1 MGYTVLYIAFGVVAL
16 WLLGEVL
23 LQYKARLR
31 WRLLAFSGF
40 CGVVLGVALPSVIVI
55 CLGAAAFAAG
65 QTFVTLSYRRGFAA
79 GWALGG
85 RPGSSRRR
93 KGGRGAGSA
102 PASEVP
108 TAPEQPPAQ
117 PEPPLET
124 AEFEPYGT
132 GSEEYPQ
139 GVDSTQVYSPMPM
152 PEETGEYAAYQPHPG
167 DGYEGYGWQQQ
178 PSYAYEPDVFG
189 NTPQP
194 DYGYGQQQY
203 PQYGEYAYPAQDPY
217 AAAQYG
223 YETPPG
229 GVWNPEYHPE
239 PHIPQQAPPAHDQP
253 QPTDPYD
260 PYHY

>member
-31 WRLLAFSGF
+31 WRLLAFAGF
-40 CGVVLGVALPSVIVI
+40 CGVVAGVALPSVIVI
-55 CLGAAAFAAG
+55 CLGAAAFATG
-65 QTFVTLSYRRGFAA
+65 QTFVTLSYRRGFAT

-93 KGGRGAGSA
+93 KGGRGAGSSV
-102 PASEVP
+102 PDEVP
-108 TAPEQPPAQ
+108 AVPEQPPAE
-117 PEPPLET
+117 PEPAAQT
-124 AEFEPYGT
+124 AEFTAY
-132 GSEEYPQ
+132 EEYPQ
-139 GVDSTQVYSPMPM
+139 AVETTQVYSPMPM
-152 PEETGEYAAYQPHPG
+152 PDETGEYPAYQPQAG
-167 DGYEGYGWQQQ
+167 GGYEQYGWQQQ
-178 PSYAYEPDVFG
+178 PYEYEQDVFG
-189 NTPQP
+189 NVPQP
-194 DYGYGQQQY
+194 DYGYGQQQAY

-223 YETPPG
+223 YQTPPG
-229 GVWNPEYHPE
+229 GDWNPEQ

-253 QPTDPYD
+253 QYTDPYD

>member
-31 WRLLAFSGF
+31 WRLLAFAGF
-40 CGVVLGVALPSVIVI
+40 CGVVVGVALPSVIVI
-55 CLGAAAFAAG
+55 CLGAAAFGTG

-85 RPGSSRRR
+85 RPSSSRRR
-93 KGGRGAGSA
+93 KGGRGTGSSA
-102 PASEVP
+102 PADVP
-108 TAPEQPPAQ
+108 AAPEQPPAE
-117 PEPPLET
+117 PEPAPEA

-132 GSEEYPQ
+132 GTGTEEYA
-139 GVDSTQVYSPMPM
+139 QVYSPMPM
-152 PEETGEYAAYQPHPG
+152 PDDTGEYAAYQSQPTG
-167 DGYEGYGWQQQ
+167 GYQGYGWQQQ
-178 PSYAYEPDVFG
+178 PSYEYEQDVFG
-189 NTPQP
+189 NAA
-194 DYGYGQQQY
+194 YGYGQQQPY
-203 PQYGEYAYPAQDPY
+203 PQYEQYAYPAQDPY
-217 AAAQYG
+217 ATAQYG

-239 PHIPQQAPPAHDQP
+239 QAHIPQQAPPTHDQP